1 MPPVAGGIT
10 QPPPGPV
17 RMMAEWEEVG
27 VLAVTWHKDVHTEV
41 LSEIIRHARTQCT
54 VLVHCMNAAGIEN
67 AKTELLRRGIDT
79 SSNVLFTEARS
90 NSIWI
95 RDYGAN
101 AVYLNEVDSLV
112 LTDWIYNRLRPL
124 DDTLALKTARI
135 LGRPLYVT
143 TLPPYQLTNTGGN
156 VLTDGMGTAFSSKLV
171 LKENQPGSPWVQQYH
186 DEAGIDSVMRRFT
199 GIRRYLKMDML
210 PYDGIHHVDMHLKL
224 LDEETLLVGQY
235 PEGVSDGPQIEANL
249 QYLLSQ
255 ESVFG
260 RPYRVI
266 RMPMPPV
273 EGQYPP
279 FDHDPLKAYLY
290 PTYVNSLILNRIIL
304 MPAYGTAFDEQA
316 KKVYEAAMPGYRVIP
331 IHCGNLIYEGGALHC
346 ITKET
351 GNTQPLRIVH
361 RPARSI
367 VGPVAADYLVEALIQ
382 HRSGIESATV
392 YYTADSSSVVWTAV
406 PMRVSANP
414 DSLDYWTGY
423 IPRSAFAG
431 EEERTLY
438 YYIEATA
445 HNGKKQVRPMPAPK
459 GWWPLR
465 ISRVSSVAEATGVYL
480 SAPFPN
486 PARAI
491 TCIPVES
498 RTAIRGAV
506 LLCTAAGEKV
516 ETIFEGLMPSGP
528 SRYFLDAS
536 RFVPGL
542 YFVVIQGAGGI
553 MARHLLIMK

>member
-1 MPPVAGGIT
+1 M
-10 QPPPGPV
+10 
-17 RMMAEWEEVG
+17 
-27 VLAVTWHKDVHTEV
+27 
-41 LSEIIRHARTQCT
+41 
-54 VLVHCMNAAGIEN
+54 
-67 AKTELLRRGIDT
+67 
-79 SSNVLFTEARS
+79 
-90 NSIWI
+90 
-95 RDYGAN
+95 
-101 AVYLNEVDSLV
+101 
-112 LTDWIYNRLRPL
+112 
-124 DDTLALKTARI
+124 
-135 LGRPLYVT
+135 
-143 TLPPYQLTNTGGN
+143 
-156 VLTDGMGTAFSSKLV
+156 
-171 LKENQPGSPWVQQYH
+171 
-186 DEAGIDSVMRRFT
+186 
-199 GIRRYLKMDML
+199 
-210 PYDGIHHVDMHLKL
+210 
-224 LDEETLLVGQY
+224 
-235 PEGVSDGPQIEANL
+235 
-249 QYLLSQ
+249 
-255 ESVFG
+255 
-260 RPYRVI
+260 
-266 RMPMPPV
+266 
-273 EGQYPP
+273 
-279 FDHDPLKAYLY
+279 
-290 PTYVNSLILNRIIL
+290 
-304 MPAYGTAFDEQA
+304 
-316 KKVYEAAMPGYRVIP
+316 
-331 IHCGNLIYEGGALHC
+331 
-346 ITKET
+346 
-351 GNTQPLRIVH
+351 
-361 RPARSI
+361 
-367 VGPVAADYLVEALIQ
+367 EALIQ